1 MSALIPLRSL
11 HPEMPFAAAAREVLA
26 AHLATLQMWSAFLP
40 QAERAHEHHQM
51 RIAAKRLRYSLDA
64 CEPLMPDIAGHCVP
78 LLKNIQTELGT
89 LHDLDVM
96 SQSISSALAAVQID
110 HQGKRGEAAHARARQ
125 QQASLEALLH
135 ATATDREQQHRRCLA
150 LWQEIVGHDVFATLQ
165 TAIQALQHITD
176 SSSAPDESHTIK
188 EFPL

>member
-64 CEPLMPDIAGHCVP
+64 CEPLMPEIAGRCVP
-78 LLKNIQTELGT
+78 VLKNLQTELGN

-96 SQSISSALAAVQID
+96 VQSIGSAHAAGLTV
-110 HQGKRGEAAHARARQ
+110 HQGKRGDAAHAHAMQ
-125 QQASLEALLH
+125 QQASLEALLR

-150 LWQEIVGHDVFATLQ
+150 LWQEIVAQDVFSTLQ
-165 TAIQALQHITD
+165 TAIQALQHISD
-176 SSSAPDESHTIK
+176 SPPAPAESHTIK